1 MNLAARKTAQ
11 PGLADR
17 VLAYLDAG
25 AQAEPDQA
33 RWKVLQY
40 QLLVAL
46 DRPKELAAK
55 LQAWIA
61 AGDPDNGWRLTLGYL
76 QAETGRLAE
85 AIKLFEAVR
94 AADEARGPDYLALA
108 DWYMAVNRRDAY
120 DRARIDAFKAVD
132 DNRLYQWIYAKFQPW
147 QRYDQDVAGTQQPPP
162 RELDAE
168 VLLAFTALLEKVQPA
183 GRLPRIN
190 SLSSTSAMRDF
201 RLLAVLADAVVGHTA
216 GQVYPLLQS
225 MSGVL
230 GEIRDEAAAD
240 SLVERIAA
248 VRRRA
253 KTPID
258 QRALDL
264 LEMLVERRAAEIQN
278 QPGPHVGRALA
289 ALRRAWKRQWSP
301 GRTAAHGRPAR
312 LVGPNLAAQA
322 GRGANRP
329 IAIAHQQSSPAAAG
343 GNADDR
349 LQIGC
354 DLAGAYWNY
363 SRCDQAID
371 LLSASLDEHQ
381 AACGGVLPAAANGA
395 LGTLIGYLEA
405 RTQHARGER
414 ILQEQLKHPANR
426 QQSYWLIERLYELYD
441 SAIQRGG
448 EVSLGSGLDLY
459 RAVQKKVQQD
469 LDTPDQNHRF
479 ALAGQLCNI
488 YRSAHNRF
496 PAGYQGRGAEE
507 VAADARRFAF
517 ERLPAVLPRPTNN
530 YTSIVSEAANMLHD
544 VAGPRDGLAFLIR
557 RIDGEPHWLR
567 LNNQDGWSQ
576 HSSALAEWRAE
587 VFGVGDL
594 DAPLLAIV
602 SGELR
607 RDLHSR
613 QQRNRTM
620 YNRHEQYFWAD
631 KEADFARI
639 ADEVLGRRQILR
651 RRLPLHRRVP
661 APLPG
666 PLRSGDRHPAGRPPP
681 RGPGRAGTITPRPVP
696 PSAAPLCRV
705 DPDPRTAGGPP
716 AR

>member
-1 MNLAARKTAQ
+1 MTRTLPARSN
-11 PGLADR
+11 
-17 VLAYLDAG
+17 
-25 AQAEPDQA
+25 
-33 RWKVLQY
+33 
-40 QLLVAL
+40 
-46 DRPKELAAK
+46 RPPASWTPKCC
-55 LQAWIA
+55 W
-61 AGDPDNGWRLTLGYL
+61 PSPPCWRS
-76 QAETGRLAE
+76 
-85 AIKLFEAVR
+85 
-94 AADEARGPDYLALA
+94 
-108 DWYMAVNRRDAY
+108 
-120 DRARIDAFKAVD
+120 
-132 DNRLYQWIYAKFQPW
+132 
-147 QRYDQDVAGTQQPPP
+147 
-162 RELDAE
+162 
-168 VLLAFTALLEKVQPA
+168 PA
-183 GRLPRIN
+183 GRETTSIN
-190 SLSSTSAMRDF
+190 SLSSTSATRDF

-253 KTPID
+253 KRPID

-278 QPGPHVGRALA
+278 QPGPHVGRSLA

-301 GRTAAHGRPAR
+301 GEPRLMAGLLASLGRISQPK
-312 LVGPNLAAQA
+312 LAEEQI
-322 GRGANRP
+322 GQLQSLY
-329 IAIAHQQSSPAAAG
+329 QQSSPAAAG

-517 ERLPAVLPRPTNN
+517 ERLPAVLPRLTNN
-530 YTSIVSEAANMLHD
+530 YTSIVSEAANMLHN
-544 VAGPRDGLAFLIR
+544 VAGPRDALAFLIR
-557 RIDGEPHWLR
+557 RIEGEPHWLR

-639 ADEVLGRRQILR
+639 ADEVWARRQILGAACLYIAEYLHHCLDHYDRAIDILLDAHRREVLDEQGQSRLVQFLHRQRRFAESISILEPLVDRRPDNLPYRVWLMHACFETHQPRQLADLLKKTHDYFHHNNRWQEYAMATLGQSCLENELYQQAVDYLQEAIVPPPAHGPAPRHR
-651 RRLPLHRRVP
+651 RRHPIELLRR
-661 APLPG
+661 PG
-666 PLRSGDRHPAGRPPP
+666 PGLR
-681 RGPGRAGTITPRPVP
+681 RAEEDAR
-696 PSAAPLCRV
+696 
-705 DPDPRTAGGPP
+705 GGPCGRGRGCRLGP
-716 AR
+716 QHGQS